1 MSEFMFPGWVL
12 LLRQRGEANY
22 DSINIEIE
30 VEDLSRKP
38 FSYDMLVARLQSVVI
53 SLRITD

>member
-1 MSEFMFPGWVL
+1 L

-30 VEDLSRKP
+30 VEDLSQKP